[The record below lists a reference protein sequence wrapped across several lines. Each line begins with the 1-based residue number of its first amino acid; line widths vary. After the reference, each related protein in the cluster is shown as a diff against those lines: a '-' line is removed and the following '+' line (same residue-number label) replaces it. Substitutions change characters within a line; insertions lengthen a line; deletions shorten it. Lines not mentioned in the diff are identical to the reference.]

1 MREFGGNTFSSL
13 TITGDLTVQ
22 GDTQTSTNTTI
33 TDKLIELAN
42 GTTGTPAGDSGIIVE
57 RGDSA
62 NAAMVWDESGD
73 TWVAATTAATGAST
87 GDLTL
92 TPTDLQVS
100 DLALKPDGITTSHIV
115 ATNSLKIRATASL
128 DIGDDGADSVKIGRT
143 NTTAAKVHIRS
154 GGDNSLVV
162 TDSKVGI
169 GTDAPTAA
177 LEVSGALKV
186 TNVTAGAW
194 EATDIA
200 IAHGGTGSS
209 SAADART
216 ALGVAVG
223 SDVQAFDADL
233 TALSSC
239 QTGGAAALALLTAT
253 EIAVLDG
260 ATLSTAEL
268 NYVDGVTSSIQT
280 QIDGK
285 SPTAGNA
292 SIATVGTVTTGTWN
306 GTAIASAYLDADTA
320 HLSGTQTFTGSKTF
334 SADVVISGTTPQL
347 TIGDAGA
354 EDTSLVFDGNAADF
368 RIGID
373 DGTDTLEIG
382 KGAAHGTDAVI
393 KIASTSNL
401 TMMLNS
407 AVADGEYSGTVALF
421 TANEDLTAG
430 EVVYLTSGGK
440 MAKAVATAAATSRAV
455 AMAVA
460 PISADAMGPFL
471 LRGFA
476 RFDSE
481 FPAYT
486 VGGALFTP
494 EAETS
499 SKNVPEQTAPDT
511 DGDFVQVLGYA
522 VSADSVYFDPD
533 STVIE
538 VA

>member
-22 GDTQTSTNTTI
+22 GNTQTSTNTTI

-115 ATNSLKIRATASL
+115 ATNSLKIRASDSL

-143 NTTAAKVHIRS
+143 NTTAAKVHLRS
-154 GGDNSLVV
+154 GADTDLVV
-162 TDSKVGI
+162 SNGKVGI
-169 GTDAPTAA
+169 GTDTPTAE
-177 LEVSGALKV
+177 LEVSGAVKL

-216 ALGVAVG
+216 ALGVAIG

-239 QTGGAAALALLTAT
+239 QTGSAAALALLTAT
-253 EIAVLDG
+253 EIAILDG

-268 NYVDGVTSSIQT
+268 NYVDGVTSAIQT

-285 SPTAGNA
+285 SPTAGSA

-306 GTAIASAYLDADTA
+306 GTPIASAYLDADTA
-320 HLSGTQTFTGSKTF
+320 HLSGTQTFTGAKTF

-354 EDTSLVFDGNAADF
+354 EDTLLVFDGSAADF

-471 LRGFA
+471 LRGFE
-476 RFDSE
+476 RCESE
-481 FPAYT
+481 SPAYT
-486 VGGALFTP
+486 VGGALYTP
-494 EAETS
+494 ESETS

>member
-115 ATNSLKIRATASL
+115 ATNSLKIRASDSL

-143 NTTAAKVHIRS
+143 NTTAAKVHLRS
-154 GGDNSLVV
+154 GADTDLVV
-162 TDSKVGI
+162 SNGKVGI
-169 GTDAPTAA
+169 GTDTPTAE
-177 LEVSGALKV
+177 LEVSGAVKL

-216 ALGVAVG
+216 ALGVAIG

-239 QTGGAAALALLTAT
+239 QTGSAAALALLTAT
-253 EIAVLDG
+253 EIAILDG

-268 NYVDGVTSSIQT
+268 NYVDGVTSAIQT

-285 SPTAGNA
+285 SPTAGSA

-306 GTAIASAYLDADTA
+306 GTPIASAYLDADTA
-320 HLSGTQTFTGSKTF
+320 HLSGTQTFTGAKTF

-354 EDTSLVFDGNAADF
+354 EDTLLVFDGNAADF

-382 KGAAHGTDAVI
+382 KGAAHGTTAVI
-393 KIASTSNL
+393 KVDSSTNCQVMHNTAL
-401 TMMLNS
+401 
-407 AVADGEYSGTVALF
+407 ADGQYSGDLAMF
-421 TANEDLTAG
+421 TAGEDLTQG
-430 EVVYLTSGGK
+430 EVVYLKSDGK
-440 MAKAVATAAATSRAV
+440 VWKAVATAAATSRAI
-455 AMAVA
+455 AMCVA
-460 PISADAMGPFL
+460 PVSADAMGPFL
-471 LRGFA
+471 IRGFA

-481 FPAYT
+481 FGAYSNGQT
-486 VGGALFTP
+486 LYTP

-499 SKNVPEQTAPDT
+499 GKNVPENAAPDT
-511 DGDFVQVLGYA
+511 DGDFVQVIGYGIG
-522 VSADSVYFDPD
+522 DSVFMHFN
-533 STVIE
+533 STVVE

>member
-42 GTTGTPAGDSGIIVE
+42 GTTGTPSGDSGIIVE

-92 TPTDLQVS
+92 TPADLQVS

-115 ATNSLKIRATASL
+115 ATNSLKIRASAGL

-143 NTTAAKVHIRS
+143 NTTAAKVHLRS
-154 GGDNSLVV
+154 GADTDLVV
-162 TDSKVGI
+162 SNGKVGI
-169 GTDAPTAA
+169 GTDTPTAE
-177 LEVSGALKV
+177 LEVSGAVKF

-268 NYVDGVTSSIQT
+268 NYVDGVTSAIQT

-320 HLSGTQTFTGSKTF
+320 HLSGTQTFTGAKTF

-382 KGAAHGTDAVI
+382 KGQTMGTDAII

-421 TANEDLTAG
+421 TAHEDLTAG